1 MILRVVILAPA
12 HQKNRDT
19 SQQLT
24 NQIASQLSQCIRCL
38 DFPDRAPNGSVTG
51 YQSKFRI
58 KMQAR
63 HILHEKKHNDFPAV
77 GGSGV

>member
-24 NQIASQLSQCIRCL
+24 NQIASQLSQFIRCL
-38 DFPDRAPNGSVTG
+38 DLPDRAPNGSVTG
-51 YQSKFRI
+51 YQVTLPLGGILALRLESAGG
-58 KMQAR
+58 KM
-63 HILHEKKHNDFPAV
+63 
-77 GGSGV
+77 

>member
-51 YQSKFRI
+51 YQVTLPFIGKLALRLES
-58 KMQAR
+58 A
-63 HILHEKKHNDFPAV
+63 
-77 GGSGV
+77 GGEM